1 METYT
6 LTQREFQLIAVISD
20 CVQGRGK
27 VDRAAQLLALSPRH
41 IKRLKAR
48 YRQGGEAAMAPASRG
63 GAGPRPPPGAGPRQP
78 RAAPPA
84 PAARAGPT
92 ADPDLGPRP
101 LRGIQ
106 RPAHERAPP

>member
-48 YRQGGEAAMAPASRG
+48 YRQGGEAAMAHASRG
-63 GAGPRPPPGAGPRQP
+63 AARPPAPRPRGRDAATRRQSPRLAPGPRPAH
-78 RAAPPA
+78 
-84 PAARAGPT
+84 
-92 ADPDLGPRP
+92 DLTGLSGR
-101 LRGIQ
+101 RH
-106 RPAHERAPP
+106 R